1 MKFKKT
7 QTWVSKCMCINTY
20 RLCKSC
26 FVFVMFWVQV
36 SYRSQVSVLSD
47 GLGGVFIGLPKE
59 IGLPE
64 YNLKIGRGLFFP
76 HTFQFV
82 G

>member
-1 MKFKKT
+1 
-7 QTWVSKCMCINTY
+7 
-20 RLCKSC
+20 
-26 FVFVMFWVQV
+26 MFWVQV